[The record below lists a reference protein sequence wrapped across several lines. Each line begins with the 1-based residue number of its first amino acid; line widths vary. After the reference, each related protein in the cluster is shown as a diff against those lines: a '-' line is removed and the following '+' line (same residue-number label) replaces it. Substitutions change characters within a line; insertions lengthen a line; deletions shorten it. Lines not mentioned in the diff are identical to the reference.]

1 MSTGATSRELDF
13 AGLPATELQLP
24 CGDRVV
30 VAHHGAHVLSWVA
43 GGRERLYL
51 SPQSVMD
58 GHAAIRGGIPVCF
71 PQFNQRGDLPKHG
84 FARNQSWTVKPPT
97 LEVDKAHLAL
107 SLIDSAATRQWWD
120 QAFEALLLVE
130 LTPGAL
136 QVQLVVRNT
145 DSKPLSFTGAL
156 HTYFAVSDVAQARLR
171 GLGGRAEWDAV
182 TDHHASG
189 APELRFVGE
198 FDRVYAASDTGYVL
212 QDGQHRLSIEQDL
225 GWAHTVVWNPGAAKC
240 ATLSDMP
247 ADGWQH
253 MLCVEAAQVYEPVC
267 IEPGDF
273 WQGAQRLAVMAL
285 EALQSTDCHASP
297 AVTTLS
303 NLSP

>member
-1 MSTGATSRELDF
+1 MSTGATSRDTLF

-24 CGDRVV
+24 NGDRVV

-58 GHAAIRGGIPVCF
+58 GQAAIRGGIPVCF

-84 FARNQSWTVKPPT
+84 FARNQSWTVKPARLEDDQSHLVLT
-97 LEVDKAHLAL
+97 LNDNAV
-107 SLIDSAATRQWWD
+107 TRQWWD
-120 QAFEALLLVE
+120 QSFEALLLIE
-130 LTPGAL
+130 LTPDAL
-136 QVQLVVRNT
+136 QVDLAVRNT

-156 HTYFAVSDVAQARLR
+156 HSYFAVSDVAQARLF
-171 GLGGRAEWDAV
+171 GLGGQAEWDAV
-182 TDHHASG
+182 QDRHATA

-198 FDRVYAASDTGYVL
+198 FDRVYSAAPQSYEL
-212 QDGQHRLSIEQDL
+212 QDGPHALSIEQDMD
-225 GWAHTVVWNPGAAKC
+225 WAQTVVWNPGAAKC
-240 ATLSDMP
+240 AALADMP

-267 IEPGDF
+267 IAPGDF
-273 WQGAQRLAVMAL
+273 WQGAQRLRVL
-285 EALQSTDCHASP
+285 
-297 AVTTLS
+297 
-303 NLSP
+303 

>member
-1 MSTGATSRELDF
+1 MSTAASCRDVSF

-24 CGDRVV
+24 GGDRVV
-30 VAHHGAHVLSWVA
+30 VAQHGAHVLSWVA

-58 GHAAIRGGIPVCF
+58 GRAAIRGGIPICF

-84 FARNQSWTVKPPT
+84 FARNLSWTVKPPR
-97 LEVDKAHLAL
+97 LEDDKAHLAL
-107 SLIDSAATRQWWD
+107 KLNDSAATRQWWD
-120 QAFEALLLVE
+120 QSFEALLLIE

-136 QVQLVVRNT
+136 QVELAVRNT

-156 HTYFAVSDVAQARLR
+156 HTYFAVNDVAQARLF
-171 GLGGRAEWDAV
+171 GLGGQAEWDAV
-182 TDHHASG
+182 KDRHATA
-189 APELRFVGE
+189 APELRFIGE
-198 FDRVYAASDTGYVL
+198 FDRVYSAAPMGYEL
-212 QDGQHRLSIEQDL
+212 QDGPHTLSIEQDMD
-225 GWAHTVVWNPGAAKC
+225 WAQTVVWNPGAVKGA
-240 ATLSDMP
+240 ALADMP

-273 WQGAQRLAVMAL
+273 WQGAQRLSV
-285 EALQSTDCHASP
+285 
-297 AVTTLS
+297 V
-303 NLSP
+303 

>member
-30 VAHHGAHVLSWVA
+30 VAHHGAHVLSWLA

-84 FARNQSWTVKPPT
+84 FARHLCWTTKPVRLAANQ
-97 LEVDKAHLAL
+97 ARLAL
-107 SLIDSAATRQWWD
+107 RLSDSASTREWWG
-120 QAFEALLLVE
+120 QAFEALLLIE

-145 DSKPLSFTGAL
+145 DSKPLCFTGAL
-156 HTYFAVSDVAQARLR
+156 HTYFAVSDVAQTRLL
-171 GLGGRAEWDAV
+171 GLGGHAEWDAV

-198 FDRVYAASDTGYVL
+198 FDRVYAASDAGYVL
-212 QDGQHRLSIEQDL
+212 HDGPHRLSIQQDQA
-225 GWAHTVVWNPGAAKC
+225 WAQTVVWNPGAAKC
-240 ATLSDMP
+240 ASLVDMP
-247 ADGWQH
+247 AEAWQH
-253 MLCVEAAQVYEPVC
+253 MLCVEAAQVFEPVQLQA
-267 IEPGDF
+267 GDF
-273 WQGAQRLAVMAL
+273 WQGGQRLSV
-285 EALQSTDCHASP
+285 
-297 AVTTLS
+297 V
-303 NLSP
+303 

>member
-1 MSTGATSRELDF
+1 MQSGATCRELSF

-30 VAHHGAHVLSWVA
+30 VAHHGAHVLSWVS

-84 FARNQSWTVKPPT
+84 FARNLSWIAKPAR
-97 LEVDKAHLAL
+97 LEVDQAHLVL
-107 SLIDSAATRQWWD
+107 ELRDSAATRQWWD
-120 QAFEALLLVE
+120 QAFEALLLIE
-130 LTPGAL
+130 LTPDAL
-136 QVQLVVRNT
+136 QVDLVVRNT

-156 HTYFAVSDVAQARLR
+156 HTYFAVDDVAQARLL
-171 GLGGRAEWDAV
+171 GLGGMAEWNAV
-182 TDHHASG
+182 TDRHATAS
-189 APELRFVGE
+189 PELRFMGE
-198 FDRVYAASDTGYVL
+198 FDRVYSAAPMGYEL
-212 QDGQHRLSIEQDL
+212 LDGPHALSIEQDMD
-225 GWAHTVVWNPGAAKC
+225 WAQTVVWNPGAAKC
-240 ATLSDMP
+240 AALSDMP

-253 MLCVEAAQVYEPVC
+253 MLCVEAAQVYEPIC

-273 WQGAQRLAVMAL
+273 WQGAQRLAV
-285 EALQSTDCHASP
+285 
-297 AVTTLS
+297 V
-303 NLSP
+303 